1 MVERSQQAGTTMRNR
16 YLGAFAVAAA
26 LASGYVGDAHAAV
39 VTFSWSPASVGLT
52 SNGTAGPGATNIVGA
67 NNYNVSNFES
77 SVINT
82 SLGTFSEN
90 GFLNITNFLNGG
102 TTVTS
107 LGLGT
112 GIPTLS
118 IPGYSLY
125 LAFNGTG
132 STQPLPTVTGTTAN
146 GTFSTLNYELVGTPH
161 GAPPVSFSVSG
172 GSATVS
178 DPGPDK
184 ILGFGSLVAGTG
196 ILSTTKTAGGFSPT
210 ANADLTFTEC
220 GAVLSGP
227 CTANESAFFLSPLAG
242 LDLQTGNF
250 SATDTVTSLTVVSP
264 SISDLDIN
272 GGGGNLTF
280 ITTPVP
286 EPASLA
292 VIGAGLV
299 GLAGAIRRRRKV

>member
-1 MVERSQQAGTTMRNR
+1 MRNR

-26 LASGYVGDAHAAV
+26 LASGCVGDAHAAV

-52 SNGTAGPGATNIVGA
+52 SNGTAGPGATDIVDA
-67 NNYNVSNFES
+67 NNYNISNFDS

-82 SLGTFSEN
+82 STGNFSEN

-102 TTVTS
+102 STVTS

-112 GIPTLS
+112 GIPALS

-132 STQPLPTVTGTTAN
+132 NTAPLPTVTGNTAN
-146 GTFSTLNYELVGTPH
+146 GTFTTLNYELIGTPN
-161 GAPPVSFSVSG
+161 GAPPLSFSVSG
-172 GSATVS
+172 GVASVS
-178 DPGPDK
+178 DPGPDQ
-184 ILGFGSLVAGTG
+184 ILGYGALVAGTG
-196 ILSTTKTAGGFSPT
+196 FLSTTKTSGGFSPS

-220 GAVLSGP
+220 GAVLTGP

-250 SATDTVTSLTVVSP
+250 SATDTVTSLTVVNP
-264 SISDLDIN
+264 TTSDLDID

-280 ITTPVP
+280 ISSVP